1 MNCPIG
7 RPKNRQAYKINR
19 AFRKMGYE
27 IKRCMKRGQY
37 LVFCWA
43 PVLAATIELEYEIP
57 AFMFNTSI
65 TSDMRNHNRSAVPA
79 SCIAKKNHHR
89 NPVKH
94 YRLQTLC
101 RDQSYFQLTSID
113 GR

>member
-65 TSDMRNHNRSAVPA
+65 TSDMRNHNRSAFPA
-79 SCIAKKNHHR
+79 SCIAKKKITIEIQSSTIDY
-89 NPVKH
+89 KH
-94 YRLQTLC
+94 SVEIRATFNLPP
-101 RDQSYFQLTSID
+101 
-113 GR
+113 